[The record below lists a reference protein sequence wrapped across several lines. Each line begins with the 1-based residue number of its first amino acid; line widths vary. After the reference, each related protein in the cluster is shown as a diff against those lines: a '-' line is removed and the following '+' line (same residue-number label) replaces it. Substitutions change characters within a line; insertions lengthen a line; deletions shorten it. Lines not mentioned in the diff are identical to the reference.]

1 MMYGFNLLFWI
12 AGLIAWK
19 RPIDLL
25 PVVSISL
32 AIFRFEKT
40 KKGTATRHLIFVFK
54 PERVGVLGSQSNM
67 LYNIAEKWREK
78 ST

>member
-1 MMYGFNLLFWI
+1 MDYRSVMYGFNLLFWI

-32 AIFRFEKT
+32 AIFRFEKKR
-40 KKGTATRHLIFVFK
+40 KKEQQQGI
-54 PERVGVLGSQSNM
+54 
-67 LYNIAEKWREK
+67 
-78 ST
+78 

>member
-32 AIFRFEKT
+32 AIFRFEK
-40 KKGTATRHLIFVFK
+40 
-54 PERVGVLGSQSNM
+54 N
-67 LYNIAEKWREK
+67 EKRNNNK
-78 ST
+78 TFDLCFQT